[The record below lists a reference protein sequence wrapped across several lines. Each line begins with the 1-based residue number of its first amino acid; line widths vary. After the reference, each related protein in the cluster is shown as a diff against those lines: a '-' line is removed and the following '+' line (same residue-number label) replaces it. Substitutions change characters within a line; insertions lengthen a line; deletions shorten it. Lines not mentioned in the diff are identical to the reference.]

1 MAKVSER
8 EMEVGH
14 LYAKAI
20 LVLAEEKGQADEL
33 LEELGEV
40 QKALDRSPELEEFLS
55 SPLVDDEI
63 RAKVIDDVFQGK
75 ASDLLV
81 DSLKV
86 VNGKGRLGYLRAI
99 VEAYRMAHRELR
111 GVVDTHVRT
120 AVPLTEELRARLKIS
135 IAGFT
140 GKRPHLIER
149 IDPSLIGGLVVEV
162 AGQKIDA
169 SVASRLRGVS
179 EALSKR
185 ASQEIHSGST
195 YIAEQ

>member
-1 MAKVSER
+1 MANVSER

-20 LVLAEEKGQADEL
+20 LDLAEEKGQADEL

-40 QKALDRSPELEEFLS
+40 LKALDRSPELEEFLS

-86 VNGKGRLGYLRAI
+86 VNGKGRLGFLRAI
-99 VEAYRMAHRELR
+99 VEAYRIAHRALR

-120 AVPLTEELRARLKIS
+120 AVPLTEELRARLKSS

-140 GKRPHLIER
+140 GKSPNLIER
-149 IDPSLIGGLVVEV
+149 IDPSLIGGMVVEV

-179 EALSKR
+179 EALLRR
-185 ASQEIHSGST
+185 ASQEIHSGRT